1 MLLRIVVFDFF
12 RLTQTKNQDFLSGAL
27 LRMTLNIKK
36 MKHLPILLY
45 LVGTTAVVFAQDALN
60 TLRPLTIT
68 GGADEVFKLAGSASF
83 IDAIQFRERGYTNFS
98 QVVAKTPGVYV
109 RNEDS
114 FGNFLN
120 FSIRGVDG
128 TRSNKVV
135 LMEDGVLTS
144 PSPYSN
150 PSAYYSP
157 KVGRMAGVEILK
169 GSSQVK
175 YGPQT
180 TGGVV
185 NFLSTSVPEDGGT
198 RFYSRNTYGSDNTF
212 FNHLWVGD
220 VAETSAG
227 RFGWLLEMHQQSSDG
242 FRKTDGSSKKAGFD
256 LMEPM
261 LKLFWEPS
269 TALKQRIELKVGYTD
284 FDMDDSY
291 PGITE
296 QDLRRDYDRRYA
308 VSALD
313 TFDSDATR
321 TYLRWIAEPSDAL
334 RLESTLYYNE
344 FNRGFFRLN
353 DVRLG
358 ASDALSGGTNI
369 SAAAALMNPAALAVL
384 QGLGDGTVR
393 RLSNI
398 REHQSF
404 GWQNQAN
411 FRFET
416 GSLLHDLAA
425 GIRIH
430 HDNVLAYGQDF
441 RFRSDGSGGFFEV
454 ARAPQKTK
462 GSLDETTAVALFL
475 EDEIQVNQ
483 FTLRPGV
490 RYEFLEYQR
499 TSATG
504 TKTSG
509 DANLLMGGMGANY
522 DLDEENSLFGGIY
535 QGMSPA
541 NVGGYLNGTKAE
553 KSLGFELGYRKR
565 TDNLRAEV
573 TAFHTTF
580 DDLITP
586 TVGIETGSVVNDTN
600 GGRANSYGLEALV
613 EYDAGELI
621 GSALG
626 LPVYA
631 SATYTRARFDLPGG
645 VQLTEGVFAGAE
657 DGSEIPYIPEWR
669 LAAGIAVTGEAW
681 AIRLDASYV
690 TSTWAS
696 GWNGR
701 TPTGTPTS
709 TNGKI
714 DPLLLFDLS
723 GHYQINENVK
733 LVGGIQN
740 LFDERAL
747 ISRHPQGPR
756 GNAPRMIFA
765 GVEMEF

>member
-1 MLLRIVVFDFF
+1 
-12 RLTQTKNQDFLSGAL
+12 
-27 LRMTLNIKK
+27 
-36 MKHLPILLY
+36 MKHLPILLA
-45 LVGTTAVVFAQDALN
+45 LLGAIPTAIAQDALN
-60 TLRPLTIT
+60 TLQPLTIT
-68 GGADEVFKLAGSASF
+68 GGAEEVFELSGSASY
-83 IDAIQFRERGYTNFS
+83 IDAVEFRERGYTNFS
-98 QVVAKTPGVYV
+98 QVVAKTQGVYV

-128 TRSNKVV
+128 TRSNKVTM
-135 LMEDGVLTS
+135 MEDGILTA

-157 KVGRMAGVEILK
+157 KVGRMSGVEILK

-185 NFLSTSVPEDGGT
+185 NFLSTPIPEDGGT
-198 RFYSRNTYGSDNTF
+198 RFYSRNTYGSHNTF
-212 FNHLWVGD
+212 FNHMWVGD
-220 VAETSAG
+220 VAETASG

-242 FRKTDGSSKKAGFD
+242 FRKTDGSIKKAGFD
-256 LMEPM
+256 LFEPM
-261 LKLFWEPS
+261 LKLFWEPD
-269 TALKQRIELKVGYTD
+269 TALKQRFELKVGYTD

-291 PGITE
+291 PGVTE
-296 QDLRRDYDRRYA
+296 QDLRRNYDRRYA

-321 TYLRWIAEPSDAL
+321 TYLRWIAEPSDVL
-334 RLESTLYYNE
+334 RLESTVYYNE

-358 ASDALSGGTNI
+358 ASDALGGGSNI
-369 SAAAALMNPAALAVL
+369 SAAAALMNPDARAVL
-384 QGLGDGTVR
+384 QGMGNGTVR

-416 GSLLHDLAA
+416 GNLAHDLAA

-430 HDNVLAYGQDF
+430 HDNILGYGQDV
-441 RFRSDGSGGFFEV
+441 RFRADGAGGFFEV
-454 ARAPQKTK
+454 ARAPEKTK
-462 GSLDETTAVALFL
+462 GNLDETTAVAIFL
-475 EDEIQVNQ
+475 EDEIQFNQ
-483 FTLRPGV
+483 LALRPGI

-499 TSATG
+499 TTAAG
-504 TKTSG
+504 TTTSG
-509 DANLLMGGMGANY
+509 DANLIMGGMGANY
-522 DLDEENSLFGGIY
+522 DIDGENSFFGGIY
-535 QGMSPA
+535 QGMSPP

-553 KSLGFELGYRKR
+553 KSLGFEIGYRKR
-565 TDNLRAEV
+565 TENFRAELV
-573 TAFHTTF
+573 AFHTAF

-586 TVGIETGSVVNDTN
+586 TVGIETGNVVNDTN
-600 GGRANSYGLEALV
+600 GGKANTYGLEALV
-613 EYDAGELI
+613 ETDAGALI
-621 GSALG
+621 GSTLG

-645 VQLTEGVFAGAE
+645 VRLTDGVFSGAE
-657 DGSEIPYIPEWR
+657 NGSEIPYIPEWK
-669 LAAGIAVTGEAW
+669 LAAGIGLTGEAW
-681 AIRLDASYV
+681 AVRLDASYV
-690 TSTWAS
+690 TSTWGS

-701 TPTGTPTS
+701 PPTGTPTS
-709 TNGKI
+709 TDGEI
-714 DPLLLFDLS
+714 DSLLLFDLS
-723 GHYQINENVK
+723 GHYQLNETLK

-740 LFDERAL
+740 LFDQRAL
-747 ISRHPQGPR
+747 VSRHPQGPR

-765 GVEMEF
+765 GVEMTF

>member
-1 MLLRIVVFDFF
+1 
-12 RLTQTKNQDFLSGAL
+12 
-27 LRMTLNIKK
+27 
-36 MKHLPILLY
+36 MKHLPILLA
-45 LVGTTAVVFAQDALN
+45 LLGAIPTAIAQDALN
-60 TLRPLTIT
+60 TLQPLTIT
-68 GGADEVFKLAGSASF
+68 GGAEEVFELSGSASY
-83 IDAIQFRERGYTNFS
+83 IDAVEFRERGYTNFS

-128 TRSNKVV
+128 TRSNKVTM
-135 LMEDGVLTS
+135 MEDGILTA

-157 KVGRMAGVEILK
+157 KVGRMSGVEILK

-185 NFLSTSVPEDGGT
+185 NFLSTPIPEDGGT
-198 RFYSRNTYGSDNTF
+198 RFYLRNTYGSHNTF
-212 FNHLWVGD
+212 FNHMWVGD
-220 VAETSAG
+220 VAETASG

-242 FRKTDGSSKKAGFD
+242 FRKTDGSIKKAGFD
-256 LMEPM
+256 LFEPM
-261 LKLFWEPS
+261 LKLFWEPD
-269 TALKQRIELKVGYTD
+269 TALKQRFELKVGYTD

-291 PGITE
+291 PGVTE
-296 QDLRRDYDRRYA
+296 QDLRRNYDRRYA

-334 RLESTLYYNE
+334 RLESTVYYNE

-358 ASDALSGGTNI
+358 ASDALGGGSNI
-369 SAAAALMNPAALAVL
+369 SAAAALMNPDARAVL
-384 QGLGDGTVR
+384 QGMGNGTVR

-416 GSLLHDLAA
+416 GNLAHDLAA

-430 HDNVLAYGQDF
+430 HDNILGYGQDV
-441 RFRSDGSGGFFEV
+441 RFRADGAGGFFEV
-454 ARAPQKTK
+454 ARAPEKTK
-462 GSLDETTAVALFL
+462 GNLDETTAVAIFL
-475 EDEIQVNQ
+475 EDEIQINQ
-483 FTLRPGV
+483 LALRPGI

-499 TSATG
+499 TTAAG
-504 TKTSG
+504 TTTSG
-509 DANLLMGGMGANY
+509 DANLIMGGMGANY
-522 DLDEENSLFGGIY
+522 DIDGENSFFGGIY
-535 QGMSPA
+535 QGMSPP

-553 KSLGFELGYRKR
+553 KSLGFEIGYRKR
-565 TDNLRAEV
+565 TENFRAELV
-573 TAFHTTF
+573 AFHTAF

-586 TVGIETGSVVNDTN
+586 TVGIETGNVVYDTN
-600 GGRANSYGLEALV
+600 GGKANTYGLEALV
-613 EYDAGELI
+613 ETDAGALI
-621 GSALG
+621 GSTLG

-645 VQLTEGVFAGAE
+645 VRLTDGVFSGAE
-657 DGSEIPYIPEWR
+657 NGSEIPYIPEWK
-669 LAAGIAVTGEAW
+669 LAAGIGLTGEAW
-681 AIRLDASYV
+681 AVRLDASYV
-690 TSTWAS
+690 TSTWGS

-701 TPTGTPTS
+701 PPTGTPTS
-709 TNGKI
+709 TDGEI
-714 DPLLLFDLS
+714 DSLLLFDLS
-723 GHYQINENVK
+723 GHYQLNETLK

-740 LFDERAL
+740 LLDQRAL
-747 ISRHPQGPR
+747 VSRHPQGPR

-765 GVEMEF
+765 GVEMTF